1 MKPDAAWNFP
11 PPRSRVHG
19 MTDYTTTATMER
31 LAQRIDA
38 AGHIVVVTHR
48 KPDGDAIG
56 SALALQRG
64 IGSGKQV
71 DIHLVG
77 PVGRSLLELAGDTA
91 VVVSD
96 EPPAGDPDLVVLV
109 DTGSWTQV
117 GPLSD
122 WLKRQRDAGR
132 VIGLDHHPV
141 GDDIATERII
151 DTTAASCTMMVYR
164 LLKSMGC
171 TIDGARGGTG
181 EAIFAGLATDT
192 GWFQH
197 SNADA
202 DAYAM
207 ASDLLQLGVDRVRL
221 HRLLEQ
227 NASPGKLL
235 LLGRALASIRWELE
249 GRCAVM
255 RLTSADFEDAG
266 TGREELEGLVNE
278 PLRVSTVE
286 ASILMYEEESGATKI
301 SFRSKP
307 PREPNGFFFDVS
319 AASRLLGG
327 GGHVHASG
335 ARFDGGLDGAQAA
348 VIKALQSTIGDA

>member
-1 MKPDAAWNFP
+1 M
-11 PPRSRVHG
+11 S
-19 MTDYTTTATMER
+19 DYTTNATLER
-31 LAQRIDA
+31 LAERIDG
-38 AGHIVVVTHR
+38 AGHLVVLTHR

-56 SALALQRG
+56 SALALHRALAP
-64 IGSGKQV
+64 GKRV

-77 PVGRSLLELAGDTA
+77 PVNRSLIELAGDTPI
-91 VVVSD
+91 VISD
-96 EPPAGDPDLVVLV
+96 EPPVEEPELVVLV
-109 DTGSWTQV
+109 DTGSWVQV

-122 WLKRQRDAGR
+122 WLRRQRDAGR

-141 GDDIATERII
+141 GDDTATERII
-151 DTTAASCTMMVYR
+151 DTAAASCTVLVHR
-164 LLKSMGC
+164 LLQSMGC
-171 TIDGARGGTG
+171 TIDGGRGGAG

-202 DAYAM
+202 AAYAL

-221 HRLLEQ
+221 HRVLEQ

-235 LLGRALASIRWELE
+235 LLGRALASIRWELD

-255 RLTSADFEDAG
+255 RLTAADFAAAG

-278 PLRVSTVE
+278 PLRVATAE
-286 ASILMYEEESGATKI
+286 ASILMYEEESGATKL
-301 SFRSKP
+301 SLRSKP
-307 PREPNGFFFDVS
+307 PRAPGEPFFDVS

-348 VIKALQSTIGDA
+348 VLEAMQSTLGDG

>member
-1 MKPDAAWNFP
+1 M
-11 PPRSRVHG
+11 S
-19 MTDYTTTATMER
+19 DYTTTATMER
-31 LAQRIDA
+31 LAERIEA

-56 SALALQRG
+56 SALALHRG
-64 IGSGKQV
+64 IGSDTRV

-77 PVGRSLLELAGDTA
+77 PVGRSLLELAGATP
-91 VVVSD
+91 VTVSD
-96 EPPAGDPDLVVLV
+96 EPPEEDPDLVVLV
-109 DTGSWTQV
+109 DTGSWAQV

-122 WLKRQRDAGR
+122 WMKRQRAAGR
-132 VIGLDHHPV
+132 IIGLDHHPV
-141 GDDIATERII
+141 GDDIASERII
-151 DTTAASCTMMVYR
+151 DTGAASCTMMIHR
-164 LLKSMGC
+164 LLEAMGR

-202 DAYAM
+202 DAYAL
-207 ASDLLQLGVDRVRL
+207 ASDLLQLGVDRIRL

-235 LLGRALASIRWELE
+235 LLGRALASIRWEFD

-255 RLTSADFEDAG
+255 RLTATDFDDAG

-278 PLRVSTVE
+278 PLRVATVE
-286 ASILMYEEESGATKI
+286 ASILMYEEESGVTKI

-307 PREPNGFFFDVS
+307 PREPDGFFFDVS
-319 AASRLLGG
+319 AASRQLGG

-335 ARFDGGLDGAQAA
+335 ARFDGDLDGAQSA
-348 VIKALQSTIGDA
+348 VLRALESTIGDA